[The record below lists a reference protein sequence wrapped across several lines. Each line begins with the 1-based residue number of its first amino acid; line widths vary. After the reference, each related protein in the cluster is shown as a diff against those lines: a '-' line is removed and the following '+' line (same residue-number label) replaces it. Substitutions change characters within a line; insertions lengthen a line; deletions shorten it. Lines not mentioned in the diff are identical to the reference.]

1 MARLLQAVPDA
12 WFSVSA
18 TTRAPRE
25 SEVEG
30 VSYFFIDDTT
40 FDNLLATDGLLEWT
54 SYSGNRYGSPRKAV
68 EEHVAAGEQVIFDID
83 MRGAFSIREK
93 MPEAHLIFI
102 EPPSLEELERRLRNR
117 GTETEEQITRR
128 LEAAALELERKMEY
142 DIRLVNDDLDVASD
156 ELIAYVNAVAES
168 E

>member
-1 MARLLQAVPDA
+1 MARLLREVPDA

-25 SEVEG
+25 GEIEG
-30 VSYFFIDDTT
+30 VSYVFINDGE
-40 FDNLLATDGLLEWT
+40 FDELLATDGLLEWT
-54 SYSGNRYGSPRKAV
+54 SYSGNRYGSPRKPV
-68 EEHVAAGEQVIFDID
+68 EEHVAAGDQVIFDID
-83 MRGAFSIREK
+83 MRGAFAIREK

-117 GTETEEQITRR
+117 GTETEDQINRR
-128 LEAAALELERKMEY
+128 LQAAVLELERKMEY
-142 DIRLVNDDLDVASD
+142 DIRLVNDDLDVAAA
-156 ELIAYVNAVAES
+156 ELIAYVNTIAES